1 MHPPPC
7 HKFGHE
13 KNAKRLFVT
22 PTDDEQSFCLQGGG
36 RAFAAGADIKEMAP
50 NNSESM
56 NSLDPFASWSCL
68 ADCRLPVIAAVNGFA
83 FGGGC
88 EIAMMCDIILA
99 SEKAVFGQP
108 EIKLGVI
115 PGAGGTQRLV
125 RSIGKSKAMALIL
138 TGRNMTAA
146 EAEKAG
152 LVAEVVPADQLMPT
166 ALKMATEIAGFG
178 RVSTILGKEGVNAAY
193 ETTLKTGVQY
203 EKKMFYSL
211 FGTKDQVEGMDAF
224 VTKRKAKFH

>member
-1 MHPPPC
+1 M
-7 HKFGHE
+7 K
-13 KNAKRLFVT
+13 
-22 PTDDEQSFCLQGGG
+22 
-36 RAFAAGADIKEMAP
+36 P
-50 NNSESM
+50 NTCETM
-56 NSLDPFASWSCL
+56 NSLDPFAAWSCL

-138 TGRNMTAA
+138 TGRNMSAA

-152 LVAEVVPADQLMPT
+152 LAAEVVPADQLMPT
-166 ALKMATEIAGFG
+166 ALKMANEIAGFG
-178 RVSTILGKEGVNAAY
+178 RVSTILGKEGVNSAY
-193 ETTLKTGVQY
+193 ETALKTGVQY

-224 VTKRKAKFH
+224 VNKRKAKFH